1 MMNDVTIKGLVDY
14 AIVKLVISINDY
26 NKGNPKDAEERIAE
40 AIVELNHIAKREN
53 FASVELD
60 NIFKHCHDM
69 VLEEL

>member
-1 MMNDVTIKGLVDY
+1 MMNDVTIKGLVDTS
-14 AIVKLVISINDY
+14 IVKLVMAINDY
-26 NKGNPKDAEERIAE
+26 NKGNPEYAEGRIAE
-40 AIVELNHIAKREN
+40 AIVTLNHIAKREN